1 MNKNMLITGGALR
14 IGEAIALFFAQKKWN
29 IGIHYNKSK
38 KEALKLQKK
47 ILSLESNAA
56 LLNLIY
62 RMTKM
67 LQNFFQK

>member
-29 IGIHYNKSK
+29 IGIHYNTSK

-47 ILSLESNAA
+47 ILSFGVKCCIVKSDLSDDKNVAK
-56 LLNLIY
+56 L
-62 RMTKM
+62 
-67 LQNFFQK
+67 F

>member
-1 MNKNMLITGGALR
+1 MLITGGALR

-29 IGIHYNKSK
+29 IGIHYNTSK
-38 KEALKLQKK
+38 EEALKLQKK
-47 ILSLESNAA
+47 FSHLVLNAA

>member
-29 IGIHYNKSK
+29 IGIHYNTSK

-47 ILSLESNAA
+47 NSL
-56 LLNLIY
+56 IWC
-62 RMTKM
+62 
-67 LQNFFQK
+67 